1 MGIKSRLSRWHH
13 GFVWWFVNSIIA
25 NIPFRK
31 WRVLGLRLFGMK
43 FAGCARFFEGFHV
56 RDPHKIVVGNRVSI
70 GPKVLLD
77 GRRGLTIGNSV
88 VVGYGAIIWTLN
100 HDYNDIHFCVKG
112 APVKIEDFAWICS
125 HSIILP
131 GVTVGKGAVVAAN
144 AVVTK
149 DVPPFAIVGGVP
161 ARIIGHR
168 EEKEYDY

>member
-1 MGIKSRLSRWHH
+1 MFVSNRLKNYKKD
-13 GFVWWFVNSIIA
+13 FIWWFTNSILS
-25 NIPFRK
+25 NTPFARIRK
-31 WRVLGLRLFGMK
+31 IGLKLVGVR
-43 FAGCARFFEGFHV
+43 FAGAAHFFEGFHI
-56 RDPHKIVVGNRVSI
+56 RAPHKIFIGNRVSI

-131 GVTVGKGAVVAAN
+131 GVTVGRGAVVAAN

-161 ARIIGHR
+161 AKIIGHR